1 MPSPEVR
8 RARELVLRFGWN
20 AMAYQILNPGMRL
33 WFAADGQG
41 VAGYVRAGGYRVVA
55 GAPVCAP
62 ERLAQVEQFIGAET
76 LDYSATDVMAELERR
91 GMPWALVHGQGEAR
105 YESALAAITA

>member
-1 MPSPEVR
+1 MPIPDLR

-62 ERLAQVEQFIGAET
+62 ERLAGVAAEFAADPRRARQRLCYFGAQDRMRE
-76 LDYSATDVMAELERR
+76 LLAER
-91 GMPWALVHGQGEAR
+91 GPL
-105 YESALAAITA
+105 SALLL